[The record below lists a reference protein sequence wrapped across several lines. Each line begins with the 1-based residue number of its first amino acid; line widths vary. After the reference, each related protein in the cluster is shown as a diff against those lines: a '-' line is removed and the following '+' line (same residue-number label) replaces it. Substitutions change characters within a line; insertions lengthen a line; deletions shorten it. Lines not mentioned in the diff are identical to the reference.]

1 MINKYYN
8 LNFYENI
15 VEINIYQKI
24 ILIKIN
30 YFMIISS
37 DIKIKYLIIKKNKN

>member
-1 MINKYYN
+1 MK
-8 LNFYENI
+8 NI

-37 DIKIKYLIIKKNKN
+37 DIKYLIMKKN